1 MLIRARDLHRD
12 YQLGEQHLP
21 VLRGV
26 NLEIEAGEMIA
37 LLGRSGSG
45 KSTLLN
51 LIGGLDR
58 PTSGSIE
65 VAGHELAALSRAEL
79 AQYRQ
84 STVGFIFQSFNLVP
98 RLRAWENVC
107 LPLIF
112 SGHARA
118 ERRQRAMELLERV
131 GLLARAEH
139 RPSQLSGGEQQ
150 RVAVARALANHPKML
165 LCDEPTGNLDT
176 ATSSEIMELINQ
188 THRDGNTVLMV
199 THDPE
204 LAARHATRILR
215 MSDGQLEE
223 QSV

>member
-1 MLIRARDLHRD
+1 MLIKARDLHRD
-12 YQLGEQHLP
+12 YQLGEHHLA

-26 NLEIEAGEMIA
+26 NLEIAEGEMIA

-65 VAGHELAALSRAEL
+65 VAGHELSTLSRGEL
-79 AQYRQ
+79 SLYRRT
-84 STVGFIFQSFNLVP
+84 TVGFIFQSFNLVP
-98 RLRAWENVC
+98 RLKAWENVC
-107 LPLIF
+107 LPLVF
-112 SGHARA
+112 SGFGRA
-118 ERRQRAMELLERV
+118 ERRKRAMELLERV
-131 GLLARAEH
+131 GLLERADH

-150 RVAVARALANHPKML
+150 RVAVARALVNNPKML

-176 ATSSEIMELINQ
+176 VTSVEIMELINQ
-188 THRDGNTVLMV
+188 TYRDGNTVLMV

-204 LAARHATRILR
+204 LAEQHATRILR

-223 QSV
+223 QPA

>member
-1 MLIRARDLHRD
+1 MLIKARDLHRD
-12 YQLGEQHLP
+12 YQLGEHHLA

-65 VAGHELAALSRAEL
+65 VDGHELSALSRAEL
-79 AQYRQ
+79 SLYRRT
-84 STVGFIFQSFNLVP
+84 TVGFIFQSFNLVP
-98 RLRAWENVC
+98 RLRAWENVS
-107 LPLIF
+107 LPLVF
-112 SGHARA
+112 SGFGRT
-118 ERRQRAMELLERV
+118 ERRKRAMELLERV
-131 GLLARAEH
+131 GLLERADH

-150 RVAVARALANHPKML
+150 RVAVARALVNNPKML

-176 ATSSEIMELINQ
+176 ATSVEIMDLINQ
-188 THRDGNTVLMV
+188 TYRDGSTVLMV

-204 LAARHATRILR
+204 LAEQHATRILR
-215 MSDGQLEE
+215 MSDGHLEE
-223 QSV
+223 RSA